1 MTPDRWRKAQEIF
14 LAATER
20 EAPLRVAFLDE
31 ACRDD
36 PELRKEVD
44 SLLSS
49 FEATPKNFLES
60 PAIEGVPA
68 LPPTAAAEPRLLR
81 RGAQL
86 GPYEILDS
94 LGAGGMGEVYRA
106 RDPRLGREVA
116 IKVLSGEAAA
126 DRDRLRRFEKEAR
139 SASALNHPNIV
150 TIYEIGSEGDLSYIA
165 MERVDGETLREL
177 LTHGALAIRKLLQI
191 APQIA
196 DGLAKAHEAGIV
208 HRDLKPENV
217 MVTKDGL
224 VKILDF
230 GIAKLTAAEPG
241 GGEESGL
248 PMVTGT
254 TPGLIVGTA
263 GYMSPEQARG
273 EPVDF
278 RSDQFSFGSVLYE
291 MATGKHAFKR
301 GTAVHTLAAI
311 LDEDPEPIAAAAPR
325 TPVPVCWII
334 ERCLA
339 KDPGARYASTKD
351 LVRDLTTTRDHLA
364 DTATQPAGWTLPPPS
379 RTRFRVAAW
388 TLASLVSVLA
398 GALLGRLL
406 WKAPP
411 SHPSFHQ
418 VTFRAERIET
428 ARFAPDGHT
437 IVYGSD
443 REGGPFE
450 LFSTRVGSLE
460 SRPMGLAA
468 DVLSISSFG
477 EMAILLGGPSH
488 QGTLARSPLA
498 GGAPREILGDVR
510 RADWSPDGKLLTA
523 VHVVGGRER
532 LESPIGTVLYEST
545 GSIGPPYV
553 SRTGNRILFQDG
565 GSLAIV
571 DPTRKVIAVGE
582 TLAPSGYGWSAAGDE
597 VWMTVIV
604 GSTTE
609 VRALRPGGRERMLAT
624 FPGSFILQDVAR
636 NGGVLADRIAQH
648 APMMCRAPGETLERD
663 LSWLD
668 SSVPADISADG
679 KTVLFTEAGVGGGES
694 RSVFLRG
701 TDGVPAIRLGEGH
714 ALALSPDGKWA
725 LSRRNDRTI
734 LLPTAAGEPRT
745 IAATGVDFERG
756 ATFYPDGRLLLS
768 ASSPG
773 HGIRL
778 FSLKLGDDE
787 PHPMT
792 PDGVLLPEGAHTV
805 SPDGKSVAASD
816 LQGTWSIYPLEGSTV
831 QERRPIAGLLARE
844 GPIRWS
850 TDGRFLFVA
859 AESGNLDRLDPVS
872 GQRET
877 VRQFRR
883 QSIIFPTPNGVG
895 YVYGSGSESSHL
907 FLIEGLR

>member
-1 MTPDRWRKAQEIF
+1 MTPDRWRRAQEVF
-14 LAATER
+14 HAATER
-20 EAPLRVAFLDE
+20 EPEHRAAFLDE
-31 ACRDD
+31 ECGGD
-36 PELRKEVD
+36 PELRSEVE
-44 SLLSS
+44 SLLASYS
-49 FEATPKNFLES
+49 AAPSEFLES
-60 PAIEGVPA
+60 PAIEAVPA
-68 LPPTAAAEPRLLR
+68 LPPDAAAPR
-81 RGAQL
+81 AL
-86 GPYEILDS
+86 GKGTHLGSYEILGS

-106 RDPRLGREVA
+106 RDARLGREVA
-116 IKVLSGEAAA
+116 IKVLSGEVAA
-126 DRDRLRRFEKEAR
+126 DRDRLKRFEKEAR

-150 TIYEIGSEGDLSYIA
+150 TIYEIGAEGGISYIA
-165 MERVDGETLREL
+165 MERVDGETLRDL
-177 LTHGALAIRKLLQI
+177 LDHGALAIRRLLQI

-230 GIAKLTAAEPG
+230 GIAKLTAAEPSG
-241 GGEESGL
+241 GGDSGL

-273 EPVDF
+273 ESVDF

-291 MATGKHAFKR
+291 MATGKPAFKR
-301 GTAVHTLAAI
+301 ATAVNTLAAI
-311 LDEDPEPIAAAAPR
+311 LDEDPEPIAVAAPR
-325 TPVPVCWII
+325 TPVPVCWIA

-351 LVRDLTTTRDHLA
+351 LVRDLVTTRDHLS
-364 DTATQPAGWTLPPPS
+364 DTASQPAGWALPPPS
-379 RTRFRVAAW
+379 RSRFRAAW
-388 TLASLVSVLA
+388 ALASLVSLLA

-406 WKAPP
+406 WKTSP

-428 ARFAPDGHT
+428 ARFAQDGHT
-437 IVYGSD
+437 IVYGSV

-460 SRPMGLAA
+460 SRPLGLAA
-468 DVLSISSFG
+468 DILSISAFG
-477 EMAILLGGPSH
+477 EMAILLGGPAH
-488 QGTLARSPLA
+488 EGTLARSPLA
-498 GGAPREILGDVR
+498 GGAPREVLADVR
-510 RADWSPDGKLLTA
+510 RADWSPDGRILTA

-532 LESPIGTVLYEST
+532 LESPIGTVLFEST
-545 GSIGPPYV
+545 GSIGTPHV
-553 SRTGNRILFQDG
+553 SRTGDRILFQDG

-571 DPTRKVIAVGE
+571 DPTRKVVAVGE
-582 TLAPSGYGWSAAGDE
+582 SLAPSGYAWSPAGDE

-624 FPGSFILQDVAR
+624 FPGSFLLQDVAR

-648 APMMCRAPGETLERD
+648 APMMSRAPGETLERD

-668 SSVPADISADG
+668 SSIPADISADG

-701 TDGVPAIRLGEGH
+701 TDGASAIRLGEGR

-734 LLPTAAGEPRT
+734 LLPTAAGEPRA
-745 IAATGVDFERG
+745 IGVTGVDFERG
-756 ATFYPDGRLLLS
+756 ATFSPDGRLLLS
-768 ASSPG
+768 GSSPG

-778 FSLKLGDDE
+778 FTLELGGGA
-787 PHPMT
+787 PRPVT

-805 SPDGKSVAASD
+805 SPDGKSVAATD
-816 LQGTWSIYPLEGSTV
+816 LRGTWSIYPLEGSTL
-831 QERRPIAGLLARE
+831 QERRPIAGLRARE
-844 GPIRWS
+844 RPVRWS
-850 TDGRFLFVA
+850 SAGRFLFVV

-872 GQRET
+872 GQREA
-877 VRQFRR
+877 VRQFRA
-883 QSIIFPTPNGVG
+883 QSVVFPTPDGTA
-895 YVYGSGSESSHL
+895 YVYGSDSESSHL